1 MVYLKIN
8 LLCNNNIYYGFSFSL
23 GAIPITGVLYNS
35 SNNVPVS
42 ASAPECVGNE
52 TSLLKCRVGRDSGT
66 VLSTLGETGRY
77 QNDDQGSSIPVGV
90 RCEGKLLLILEA
102 LAQLVVCTRV

>member
-1 MVYLKIN
+1 MV
-8 LLCNNNIYYGFSFSL
+8 SFLL
-23 GAIPITGVLYNS
+23 GAIPFTGVLYGS

-42 ASAPECVGNE
+42 ASDPECVGNE
-52 TSLLKCRVGRDSGT
+52 TSLLTCRVRQGSGT

-77 QNDDQGSSIPVGV
+77 QNDGQDSSIPVGV

-102 LAQLVVCTRV
+102 LFGTCNWLCVHLFDKVTMS